1 MVEEEKTEEM
11 NAMQTGEEEQPQEE
25 QLRPLYAR
33 MKKSYPDNPFEKDDD
48 YLDMAEK
55 HIAGLEE
62 KVNKFDMSNKKI
74 MSILEDNPELKGV
87 FADLA
92 QGVPFA
98 VALARNIDLEAVIP
112 LEGEDGYEEYAKED
126 EARKAKIKANQEFIS
141 QRDKNLEASVA
152 EIEAFAEEANMDE
165 TKAGEFLNW
174 ISQLMGRLTDGSFDK
189 QLLSDLYK
197 SYKHDEIVNE
207 ETQLAEIRGKNAKID
222 EMIQETNGSND
233 GLPFVEGSNTEIA
246 SNDGSTDTILDDAII
261 SDRKR
266 RSVYE
271 EGRRTA

>member
-11 NAMQTGEEEQPQEE
+11 NAMQTGQEGQTQEE

-55 HIAGLEE
+55 HIAGLED
-62 KVNKFDMSNKKI
+62 KVSKFDMSNKKI
-74 MSILEDNPELKGV
+74 MSILDDNPELKGV

-98 VALARNIDLEAVIP
+98 VALARNIDIEAVIP
-112 LEGEDGYEEYAKED
+112 LEGEDGYEDYAKEN

-271 EGRRTA
+271 EGRRAV